1 MEQDDLGLFVSKI
14 IEAEILFKRLKPI
27 QQDQALGVISSLCKS
42 CEQIVGGSH
51 HSWST
56 FTPQTSK
63 ILDKYYS
70 PEQVVQDILYELVNR
85 SVKVAEDK
93 LTIWPSQRLRDRR
106 RSHVKVEGS
115 CGSEDEDQE
124 INGDISDV
132 DIDTDSYREISS
144 RNRKQQHPRK
154 TTLNSHVKGNVYTG
168 KKRGRKPK
176 HLKLEHKETEIIP
189 EPKVEP
195 VVIKRARGRPPKR
208 KIFTCVTC
216 GQSFT
221 HQQSLVV
228 HALEHGEQ
236 AKSCEMCHEEFLSQ
250 ESIAL
255 HRCKNRKKSHVGLR
269 LCRVCGD
276 EFQTARLL
284 SDHMCSEH
292 GIQKSRYFCEY
303 CSAGF
308 IKKQSVY
315 KHYKKHAEGKIVC
328 MKCGHFSV
336 DLAAHNEHS
345 STHKK
350 TGAYSCDK
358 CSATFAKSQHF
369 DRHSANEHSC
379 PLCSLRYCT
388 RRELCRHLKEKH
400 GIIRSND
407 GKVYK
412 CDVCCKAFDRPYTL
426 DVHKRI
432 HTGERPVECT
442 ACKLFFRTGKAL
454 FKHKQTYTHSIKAG
468 EEVKERTFLCS
479 ICGKA
484 YFRKHALQRHMSYHT
499 GEKPHTCQYCGYS
512 CREPNN
518 LKRHMSLHF
527 ESQRNF
533 VCEICGAAF
542 HAKKTLEM
550 HHAYKHNEDRKFTC
564 DQCFLTFKAKNALK
578 RHMKVHSVE
587 KEYKCWCGTAF
598 KRMYNLRRHLKAVHG
613 TDDLLPPVRR
623 VNTLD
628 SDKKNPA
635 SRTDSLPMDKIST
648 SGRKKS
654 TKRALATKF
663 GTSDHDYFE
672 ARTSSTSAAKPDDS
686 VNNDNVVTN
695 PNHSHDSV
703 QFNTVTSSGPNIS
716 QSVVIDRPTE
726 LMPQIAPSPT
736 QSPRQPVPLSMQ
748 HAQPHHP
755 GQHYLQPHSQMSSH
769 PGQGRMKFD
778 THSGI
783 YSNGMEKQ
791 QHPQGIDTNNMYM
804 QNSTA
809 IGGSTFIP
817 QAVAYSTIMRE
828 YGSQFQFIPDS
839 SNTPYHN
846 FVK

>member
-1 MEQDDLGLFVSKI
+1 MEQDDLGHFVSKI
-14 IEAEILFKRLKPI
+14 IEAEILFKHLNPR
-27 QQDQALGVISSLCKS
+27 QQEQALGVISSMCKT
-42 CEQIVGGSH
+42 CEQVVGGSH
-51 HSWST
+51 HSWTSL
-56 FTPQTSK
+56 TPQTTK
-63 ILDKYYS
+63 ILDKYSS
-70 PEQVVQDILYELVNR
+70 PKQVVQGILYELVNQ
-85 SVKVAEDK
+85 SVKAAADK
-93 LTIWPSQRLRDRR
+93 LTVWPSQRLRERR
-106 RSHVKVEGS
+106 WSHVKVEDGHE
-115 CGSEDEDQE
+115 SEEEDQE
-124 INGDISDV
+124 DTGDISDN
-132 DIDTDSYREISS
+132 DIDTDSCIEVSQ
-144 RNRKQQHPRK
+144 RNRKQRYPRK
-154 TTLNSHVKGNVYTG
+154 TTLTAQVKGTIYTG

-176 HLKLEHKETEIIP
+176 HLKVEDIEAEILP
-189 EPKVEP
+189 EPKVAP
-195 VVIKRARGRPPKR
+195 IIIKRGRGRPPKR
-208 KIFTCVTC
+208 KVFTCVTC
-216 GQSFT
+216 GQTFT

-236 AKSCEMCHEEFLSQ
+236 AKSCEMCSEEFLSQ

-255 HRCKNRKKSHVGLR
+255 HRCKKRKKSIVGLR

-276 EFQTARLL
+276 EFQTSKLL
-284 SDHMCSEH
+284 RDHMCSEH
-292 GIQKSRYFCEY
+292 GIQRSRFFCEY
-303 CSAGF
+303 CPTGF

-315 KHYKKHAEGKIVC
+315 KHYKKHAAGKIVC

-336 DLAAHNEHS
+336 DLAAHSEHS
-345 STHKK
+345 STHRK
-350 TGAYSCDK
+350 TGAFSCNK

-369 DRHSANEHSC
+369 ERHSANERA
-379 PLCSLRYCT
+379 CSLCGSRYCT
-388 RRELCRHLKEKH
+388 RRGLGRHLKDEH
-400 GIIRSND
+400 GIIQSND

-426 DVHKRI
+426 EVHKRI

-479 ICGKA
+479 TCGKA

-578 RHMKVHSVE
+578 RHMKVHSAE

-613 TDDLLPPVRR
+613 ADDLLPPVRR

-628 SDKKNPA
+628 SEKKNPG

-654 TKRALATKF
+654 TKKSLTAKF
-663 GTSDHDYFE
+663 GSSDHDYFE
-672 ARTSSTSAAKPDDS
+672 ARTTSTSGSKPEES
-686 VNNDNVVTN
+686 VVNGNMTSD
-695 PNHSHDSV
+695 PNQSNEPM
-703 QFNTVTSSGPNIS
+703 QFIAVTSTGPNIS
-716 QSVVIDRPTE
+716 QAMVIDRQTD
-726 LMPQIAPSPT
+726 LMTHLAPSPT
-736 QSPRQPVPLSMQ
+736 QSPRQPVPLSLQ
-748 HAQPHHP
+748 HGQSHLPA
-755 GQHYLQPHSQMSSH
+755 QHYIHPPSQISSQA
-769 PGQGRMKFD
+769 GQGRTKFD
-778 THSGI
+778 THAGI
-783 YSNGMEKQ
+783 YGNGMERQ
-791 QHPQGIDTNNMYM
+791 QHPQGMEPNNMYM
-804 QNSTA
+804 QSSNA
-809 IGGSTFIP
+809 IGGNNFIP

-828 YGSQFQFIPDS
+828 YGTQFQFIPDP
-839 SNTPYHN
+839 SNPSYHN